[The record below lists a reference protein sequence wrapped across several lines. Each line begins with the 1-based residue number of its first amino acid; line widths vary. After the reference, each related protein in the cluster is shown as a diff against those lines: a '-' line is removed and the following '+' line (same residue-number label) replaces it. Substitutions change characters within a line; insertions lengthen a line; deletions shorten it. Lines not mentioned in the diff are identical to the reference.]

1 MWFCFRVGN
10 FLKTLIIERIPS
22 HFCFSQDFLVFDEGF
37 FLEWGK
43 SLVIGTNYFSDP
55 AGNVL
60 NLKFDENLVA

>member
-1 MWFCFRVGN
+1 
-10 FLKTLIIERIPS
+10 
-22 HFCFSQDFLVFDEGF
+22 VFDEGF